1 MMILLPVDPNPLA
14 PLHPGGWAF
23 YTTFFVMYDAIIFVT
38 AARKMMAF
46 ARRDGGWQRTLP
58 HITLAS
64 ELFIATLRLPI
75 LLDPTGSRR
84 VLPWTVIEFFFT
96 LDFSLTIATNFL
108 IAFYWYVIFKTIM
121 KEPQNAG
128 LQKYKVLCGAAVAFL
143 VILEAASSTARAAFV
158 EARILFI
165 FKALMYFVLSL
176 VVGIFFAYTAYKAL
190 RFRWKAKGAVGR
202 SKERHRQ
209 DIKVRVSPAEKKKKK
224 RFHSRRRF

>member
-1 MMILLPVDPNPLA
+1 MVADPNPLA
-14 PLHPGGWAF
+14 PLHPGWWGF
-23 YTTFFVMYDAIIFVT
+23 YTAFFATYDAVILAT
-38 AARKMMAF
+38 AVRKLMVF
-46 ARRDGGWQRTLP
+46 ARHDGGWQWTLP

-64 ELFIATLRLPI
+64 ELFIAVLRLPI

-143 VILEAASSTARAAFV
+143 VVLEVVSSAARAAFV
-158 EARILFI
+158 EARLLFI
-165 FKALMYFVLSL
+165 LKALMYFVLSL

-190 RFRWKAKGAVGR
+190 RFR
-202 SKERHRQ
+202 
-209 DIKVRVSPAEKKKKK
+209 
-224 RFHSRRRF
+224 

>member
-1 MMILLPVDPNPLA
+1 MLLADPNPLA

-23 YTTFFVMYDAIIFVT
+23 YTTFFAVYDAVILAT
-38 AARKMMAF
+38 AARKLMAF
-46 ARRDGGWQRTLP
+46 ARRDGGWKWTLP

-64 ELFIATLRLPI
+64 EVFIAMLRIPI
-75 LLDPTGSRR
+75 MLDPTGSRR
-84 VLPWTVIEFFFT
+84 LLPWTAVEFFFT
-96 LDFSLTIATNFL
+96 LDFSFTIATNFL

-121 KEPQNAG
+121 KEPGNVG
-128 LQKYKVLCGAAVAFL
+128 LQKYKLSCGVAVAFL
-143 VILEAASSTARAAFV
+143 VILEVASSGARAAFV

-165 FKALMYFVLSL
+165 FKALLYLALSF
-176 VVGIFFAYTAYKAL
+176 VVGVFFAKTAYKAL